1 MTIRNA
7 LLRAFFWLVLG
18 AIVLMGTLSFIEAR
32 LALQAEIAGNLQT
45 SASAALQR
53 IDTFFFAQFENLR
66 LWRRLEV
73 MQDIRVEDVDKRL
86 SHFLSDLRSGQ
97 GTAYR
102 TLFCTDR
109 NGRVIAS
116 SDPALI
122 GSRVPAIGR
131 WTMLPGGSAVLQLQP
146 VHERQGDTV
155 ALRAPISD
163 AFGRGELGYLYAMLD
178 WGAVSDLLDDAAGG
192 PRGAVLLDDRGW
204 IIGASK
210 DLRGDR
216 SPPNTNMRN
225 WIAKRSDATRVRD
238 GSPLG
243 LPTLLVG
250 SAASSGYQH
259 YPGLGWHLLMV
270 EPTSR
275 AYQPIWRM
283 LWSMVSVLLVTL
295 AIAVWTSKRIAGRI
309 ARPIVALTEFTRRY
323 RSGEALEPDVRS
335 GASIAEV
342 DELDRAFVE
351 MMQALEQSREQIVR
365 AGKLAV
371 VGEMAAIM
379 AHEVRTP
386 LGIVRSSA
394 QLLERRPNL
403 DERDRELLG
412 YIISETDRLN
422 RLVTMLLECARP
434 RPPEFKLHDLH
445 DIAGNVLDLLSSK
458 AQKKQI
464 SLVREFKADSGI
476 LACDREQL
484 TQVLLN
490 LVLNALEFAPE
501 RGRVGVRT
509 TTDGTRLR
517 VQVYDD
523 GPGITAELRRRVFDP
538 FFSRREGG
546 IGLGL
551 TVVQQIVHVH
561 HGDISVSDSP
571 WGGASFDMVFE
582 RRWEPD

>member
-7 LLRAFFWLVLG
+7 LLRAFFWLVFG
-18 AIVLMGTLSFIEAR
+18 AIALMGALSFVEAR

-66 LWRRLEV
+66 LWRRLEI

-86 SHFLSDLRSGQ
+86 SRFLADLRSGQ

-109 NGRVIAS
+109 SGRIIAS

-122 GSRVPAIGR
+122 GSSVPGISR
-131 WTMLPGGSAVLQLQP
+131 WTTLPGGSAALQLQP
-146 VHERQGDTV
+146 VHERQGDAV

-178 WGAVSDLLDDAAGG
+178 WDAVSDLLDDAAGG

-210 DLRGDR
+210 DLRRER
-216 SPPNTNMRN
+216 SLQNTNMQT
-225 WIAKRSDATRVRD
+225 WIAKRSDVTRVHD
-238 GSPLG
+238 GRPLG
-243 LPTLLVG
+243 LSTLLVG

-259 YPGLGWHLLMV
+259 FPGLGWHLLMV
-270 EPTSR
+270 EPTGR

-283 LWSMVSVLLVTL
+283 LWSMVTVLLVTL

-309 ARPIVALTEFTRRY
+309 ARPIVALTEFTRRF
-323 RSGEALEPDVRS
+323 RSGEARRPDTMP
-335 GASIAEV
+335 GTSIAEV
-342 DELDRAFVE
+342 DELDRAFVD
-351 MMQALEQSREQIVR
+351 MMQALERSREQIVR

-412 YIISETDRLN
+412 YILSETERLN

-458 AQKKQI
+458 AEKKQI
-464 SLVREFKADSGI
+464 SLIREFTADNGM

-490 LVLNALEFAPE
+490 LVLNAMEFVPE

-509 TTDGTRLR
+509 TTEGTQLR

-523 GPGITAELRRRVFDP
+523 GPGIAAELRQRVFDP

-551 TVVQQIVHVH
+551 TVVQQIVQVH

-582 RRWEPD
+582 RRREPD

>member
-18 AIVLMGTLSFIEAR
+18 AIALMGALSFVEAR
-32 LALQAEIAGNLQT
+32 LALQSEIAGNLQT
-45 SASAALQR
+45 SAGAALQR
-53 IDTFFFAQFENLR
+53 IDTFLFAQFENLR
-66 LWRRLEV
+66 LWRRLEI

-86 SHFLSDLRSGQ
+86 SHFLFDLRSGQ

-102 TLFCTDR
+102 TLFCTDL
-109 NGRVIAS
+109 NGRVVAS

-122 GSRVPAIGR
+122 GSRAPGISR
-131 WTMLPGGSAVLQLQP
+131 WTTVSGGSAALQLQP
-146 VHERQGDTV
+146 VHDRRGDTL
-155 ALRAPISD
+155 ALRAPIAD
-163 AFGRGELGYLYAMLD
+163 AFGHGQLGFLYAMLD

-192 PRGAVLLDDRGW
+192 PRSAVLLDDRGW
-204 IIGASK
+204 IIGASES
-210 DLRGDR
+210 LRGDR
-216 SPPNTNMRN
+216 SLSSTNMQN
-225 WIAKRSDATRVRD
+225 WITKRGGVTRVRD

-243 LPTLLVG
+243 LSTLLVG
-250 SAASSGYQH
+250 TAASSGYQH
-259 YPGLGWHLLMV
+259 FPGLGWHLLMV

-283 LWSMVSVLLVTL
+283 LWSMVTVLLVTL

-309 ARPIVALTEFTRRY
+309 AQPIVALTEFTRRY
-323 RSGEALEPDVRS
+323 RSGEARGPEVRP
-335 GASIAEV
+335 GASIDEV
-342 DELDRAFVE
+342 DELDRAFVD

-394 QLLERRPNL
+394 QLLQRRPNL
-403 DERDRELLG
+403 DERERELLD
-412 YIISETDRLN
+412 YILSETDRLN

-458 AQKKQI
+458 AEKKQI
-464 SLVREFKADSGI
+464 SLLREFNADSGV

-484 TQVLLN
+484 TQVFLN
-490 LVLNALEFAPE
+490 LVLNALDFVPE
-501 RGRVGVRT
+501 RGRVGIRT
-509 TTDGTRLR
+509 STEGTRLR
-517 VQVYDD
+517 VQR
-523 GPGITAELRRRVFDP
+523 IRRRPGD
-538 FFSRREGG
+538 RRR
-546 IGLGL
+546 IC
-551 TVVQQIVHVH
+551 
-561 HGDISVSDSP
+561 
-571 WGGASFDMVFE
+571 ASGCSI
-582 RRWEPD
+582 RSSAAARAASAWA